1 MQARLLDE
9 LKKFMQIIL
18 SRKDNTPLMT
28 RLTVSILSHAYAP
41 QMTSINFQVGADKQ
55 LLLDLF

>member
-1 MQARLLDE
+1 MQL
-9 LKKFMQIIL
+9 IL
-18 SRKDNTPLMT
+18 SKKDNTPLMT

-41 QMTSINFQVGADKQ
+41 EMTSINFHLSEDKQ